1 MENTTNLSSSNITQ
15 LTAIN
20 IAKVLT
26 CVILI
31 MAAFIW
37 GINDFRQ
44 VIYLCLHIGYCSWW
58 LIEQWFFPERSKQ
71 IFSEKVGRIELIFV
85 LLFVGILYALPGYFA
100 FTNPAPISYI
110 TVAIALPLYI
120 FGTLINTSA
129 DVQKMTA
136 KQYNSGL
143 VKDNIWRLSRNI
155 NYFGDILRYLSFS
168 IVAGSIYAYVVPG
181 LILILYIQR
190 MLQKE
195 KTMLEKYPDYAEYLQ
210 KTSRFI
216 PFIW

>member
-1 MENTTNLSSSNITQ
+1 MENATNLSSSNMTQ

-20 IAKVLT
+20 IAKALT
-26 CVILI
+26 SILLI
-31 MAAFIW
+31 AAAFIW

-71 IFSEKVGRIELIFV
+71 IFSEKVGGIEFIFV

-100 FTNPAPISYI
+100 FTNPEPISYI
-110 TVAIALPLYI
+110 TVAIALPLYT

-168 IVAGSIYAYVVPG
+168 IVAGSIYAYSVPG

-195 KTMLEKYPDYAEYLQ
+195 KTMLEKYPDYGEYLQ